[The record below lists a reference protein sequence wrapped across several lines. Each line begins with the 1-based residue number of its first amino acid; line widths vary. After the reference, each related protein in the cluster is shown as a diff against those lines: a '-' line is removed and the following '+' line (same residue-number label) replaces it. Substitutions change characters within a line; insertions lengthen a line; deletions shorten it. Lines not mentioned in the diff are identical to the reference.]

1 MEYRELPHG
10 GEKIGVIGLG
20 AAQLGATPH
29 DEAVATYVEAVRAG
43 VNFMDLVAGHAPLF
57 SALADALRELG
68 PHAREGLYFQVH
80 YGVNY

>member
-10 GEKIGVIGLG
+10 GEKIGVPGLG

-43 VNFMDLVAGHAPLF
+43 VSLMDLAAGHAPLF

-68 PHAREGLYFQVH
+68 PHAREGLYF
-80 YGVNY
+80 